1 MWSQGLHAH
10 DDYEIY
16 LHLSGGRFYCID
28 DTVFK
33 LTPNQLLIIP
43 PLHMHGLV
51 CDHDLVNYER
61 CFLYLSP
68 GMLRKCGFG
77 KIDLIEIID
86 NAYKNNM
93 LVGTLS
99 EENARLFR
107 NILKKSKRI
116 PAQTARQTN
125 WTSTQKS

>member
-1 MWSQGLHAH
+1 MDYIAHYEKSPRMWSQGLHAH

-16 LHLSGGRFYCID
+16 LHLNGGRFYCID

-43 PLHMHGLV
+43 PLHMHG
-51 CDHDLVNYER
+51 
-61 CFLYLSP
+61 F
-68 GMLRKCGFG
+68 
-77 KIDLIEIID
+77 
-86 NAYKNNM
+86 
-93 LVGTLS
+93 
-99 EENARLFR
+99 FR

-116 PAQTARQTN
+116 PAQTARQTG